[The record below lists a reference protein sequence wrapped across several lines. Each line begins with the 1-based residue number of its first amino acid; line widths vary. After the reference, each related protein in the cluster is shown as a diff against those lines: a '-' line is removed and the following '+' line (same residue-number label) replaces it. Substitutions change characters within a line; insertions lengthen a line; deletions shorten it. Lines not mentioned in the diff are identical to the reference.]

1 MAEDTINLPVSG
13 LTGFARASDAAE
25 KLNTVLSDTQK
36 AMKDLQGKT
45 TESAEDQKK
54 SSDKLKEAISKQAK
68 SLEEQA
74 ARGGDN
80 AFQLEILADRTK
92 QAARMMADF
101 GDETDAGEWSRLNI
115 NLTSLNAAV
124 KELDILQEK
133 KGGFELEGSAFEDW
147 LNKPNMGLD
156 GKSLTTMERW
166 QAYNTK
172 LVTESMENFNFGDT
186 VKNGLGILSP
196 ELVTIADWFT
206 KGPIFKSMGFWAK
219 RQLLDWR
226 VRTKEKR
233 LKKAQDLWYNRSNEY
248 GDDTEKFQSDLLAQ
262 NTSIVDRMKG
272 IGISLKGKVFGKEWA
287 DEQRKLETERISGVG
302 IEDKDW
308 KEFTE
313 SISSRAMEADTD
325 KKGNITGDKTIG
337 FETKD
342 LRIDHMNSQLQDFHN
357 NAIKPLQDNFDD
369 LSIELGNQ
377 SISVKEQQN
386 NLENYTNQMTDIDK
400 KMSTGFI
407 NDSLINQREHLRMM
421 TSFIKQGVD
430 EEVAIK
436 KTMEGSL
443 SQIANQI
450 ENSYTD
456 EIKAIHQRKEE
467 LESPETAE
475 ESKNFLQQIFGA
487 LTGSPPYLQTL
498 TEYFTGGKFEKAIVP
513 AGTSAGGEAVGV
525 PNQIKQN
532 LKGVGSGIL
541 DGIRSFLDGLNAMVK
556 SAFEFFHTF
565 IDGIGRIVQKV
576 ADIIS
581 KTFINLMKGLGQ
593 GIRALFTALGS
604 IPLPALA
611 IGAAALGAVAI
622 SLMAMGLAMKLAAPF
637 VTAVLG
643 GIAKILTSISKVV
656 KVVAGA
662 IVKLLTSIVDNIIKL
677 TEVPLMDFIKL
688 GIGFAALGAGLWFFG
703 TTAWIAI
710 PSLLALGVASIG
722 LSKLF
727 TALPPDQMS
736 LMASGFR
743 ELAGAVR
750 DFGLSS
756 LFLGPAV
763 GLLTAL
769 SAIPFANK
777 LLDLAL
783 VRGKVNSNVTPEV
796 FSAEKL
802 VVGSVRGAAS
812 KALLEGSDWANLNQ
826 IEKDYKER
834 EKRGDNNITS
844 TNVVNQ
850 DTTYNMPKTAQNGNL
865 QNSLAL
871 AN

>member
-1 MAEDTINLPVSG
+1 MAEDTISLPISG
-13 LTGFARASDAAE
+13 LTGFAKAASAAD
-25 KLNTVLSDTQK
+25 KLNDVLKDTQK
-36 AMKDLQGKT
+36 AMKDLEGNT
-45 TESAEDQKK
+45 TGTVAEQKK
-54 SSDKLKEAISKQAK
+54 SSDKLKEAIIKQAK

-101 GDETDAGEWSRLNI
+101 GEHTDTNEWGRLNL
-115 NLTSLNAAV
+115 NLTTLNSAV

-133 KGGFELEGSAFEDW
+133 KKGFELEGSAFEDW
-147 LNKPNMGLD
+147 LNNPNMGID
-156 GKSLTTMERW
+156 GDSLTTMERW

-172 LVTESMENFNFGDT
+172 LVTESMESFNFGDT
-186 VKNGLGILSP
+186 VKNGIGLLSP
-196 ELVTIADWFT
+196 ELVTIAEWFS
-206 KGPIFKSMGFWAK
+206 KGPIAKSLGFWAK
-219 RQLLDWR
+219 RQLMDWR
-226 VRTKEKR
+226 IRTKEKR
-233 LKKAQDLWYNRSNEY
+233 IKKAQELWFKDAHKY
-248 GDDTEKFQSDLLAQ
+248 GDDTKDFQSELINQ
-262 NTSIVDRMKG
+262 NTGVLDRIKG
-272 IGISLKGKVFGKEWA
+272 LGIDIKGSVFGPDWVKKQKE
-287 DEQRKLETERISGVG
+287 LEAERISG
-302 IEDKDW
+302 ISLDEKEWDKFE
-308 KEFTE
+308 K
-313 SISSRAMEADTD
+313 SIATRDMDND
-325 KKGNITGDKTIG
+325 KITGFITKQEKIKASIDPLNETLTKLGVKHIAQLEDALINTKTSL
-337 FETKD
+337 D
-342 LRIDHMNSQLQDFHN
+342 ANQLALKQE
-357 NAIKPLQDNFDD
+357 KGKEGKY
-369 LSIELGNQ
+369 LSIEGIADINLQ
-377 SISVKEQQN
+377 HKETV
-386 NLENYTNQMTDIDK
+386 EN
-400 KMSTGFI
+400 F
-407 NDSLINQREHLRMM
+407 
-421 TSFIKQGVD
+421 
-430 EEVAIK
+430 K
-436 KTMEGSL
+436 KTTESLLGINTDLQNQESILKQAKPALEQLAKMEKEKQDVTES
-443 SQIANQI
+443 
-450 ENSYTD
+450 EETVE
-456 EIKAIHQRKEE
+456 EIK
-467 LESPETAE
+467 
-475 ESKNFLQQIFGA
+475 ESKTFLQRIFGA

-498 TEYFTGGKFEKAIVP
+498 TEYFTGGKFEKEAK
-513 AGTSAGGEAVGV
+513 TSAGGEAVGV
-525 PNQIKQN
+525 PSQIKQN

>member
-25 KLNTVLSDTQK
+25 KLNDVLSDTQK

-45 TESAEDQKK
+45 TESAEEQKK
-54 SSDKLKEAISKQAK
+54 SSDKLQEAISKQAR

-115 NLTSLNAAV
+115 NLTSLNDAV

-133 KGGFELEGSAFEDW
+133 KSGFELEGSAFEDW
-147 LNKPNMGLD
+147 LNNPNMGID
-156 GKSLTTMERW
+156 GASLSTMERW

-196 ELVTIADWFT
+196 ELVTIAEWFT
-206 KGPIFKSMGFWAK
+206 ASPFAKSLGFWAK
-219 RQLLDWR
+219 RQLMDWR
-226 VRTKEKR
+226 IRTKEKR
-233 LKKAQDLWYNRSNEY
+233 IKKAQEIWYKNAHIY
-248 GDDTEKFQSDLLAQ
+248 GDDTKKFQNDLVQQ
-262 NTSIVDRMKG
+262 NTGVLDRIKG
-272 IGISLKGKVFGKEWA
+272 LGIDIKGSVFGPDWIKKQK
-287 DEQRKLETERISGVG
+287 DLEIERISG
-302 IEDKDW
+302 ISLDDKEW
-308 KEFTE
+308 
-313 SISSRAMEADTD
+313 D
-325 KKGNITGDKTIG
+325 KFK
-337 FETKD
+337 
-342 LRIDHMNSQLQDFHN
+342 
-357 NAIKPLQDNFDD
+357 
-369 LSIELGNQ
+369 Q
-377 SISVKEQQN
+377 SIA
-386 NLENYTNQMTDIDK
+386 TRDMDDDK
-400 KMSTGFI
+400 ITGFI
-407 NDSLINQREHLRMM
+407 TNQEKIKASIDPLNKTLTKLGVKHIDQLEDALGRVEGRLFVNQKHLEREKGKE
-421 TSFIKQGVD
+421 KQYLAVEGVESID
-430 EEVAIK
+430 TQYKETVENFR
-436 KTMEGSL
+436 KTIESL
-443 SQIANQI
+443 SGIGTDLQNQTNI
-450 ENSYTD
+450 LNQAKPALEQLAEMEKEKQNATESEETVE
-456 EIKAIHQRKEE
+456 EIK
-467 LESPETAE
+467 
-475 ESKNFLQQIFGA
+475 ESKTFLQQIFGA

-498 TEYFTGGKFEKAIVP
+498 TEYFTGGKFEKAITP
-513 AGTSAGGEAVGV
+513 AGGEAVGV
-525 PNQIKQN
+525 PSQIKQN

-556 SAFEFFHTF
+556 SAFDFFHTF
-565 IDGIGRIVQKV
+565 IDGIGNMIQKV
-576 ADIIS
+576 SKVIS
-581 KTFINLMKGLGQ
+581 KTFINLMKGLGE
-593 GIRALFTALGS
+593 GIAVLFRTLGRIDPVS
-604 IPLPALA
+604 LA
-611 IGAAALGAVAI
+611 IGAAALGTVAV
-622 SLMAMGLAMKLAAPF
+622 SLLAMGLAMKLAAPF
-637 VTAVLG
+637 VNAVFG
-643 GIAKILTSISKVV
+643 GIAKILTSISKIV

-677 TEVPLMDFIKL
+677 TEVPLMDFLKL
-688 GIGFAALGAGLWFFG
+688 GVGFAALGAGLWYFG

-743 ELAGAVR
+743 ELAGAVK

-777 LLDLAL
+777 LLNLAL
-783 VRGKVNSNVTPEV
+783 IKGQVSSNVTPEV

-802 VVGSVRGAAS
+802 VVGSVRGTAS
-812 KALLEGSDWANLNQ
+812 KALIEGSDRVRLKE
-826 IEKDYKER
+826 IERNYQEK

-844 TNVVNQ
+844 NVITQQ
-850 DTTYNMPKTAQNGNL
+850 DSINVYKQSAQNEGL
-865 QNSLAL
+865 QNSIVSVVH
-871 AN
+871 